1 MNKLGKRLILEI
13 AAVATIL
20 LMAGTLRFC
29 YIRTRP
35 GFEWDE
41 PLYEKIAQNTLE
53 YGYPTLEVEGGHPM
67 PNLYHPPFDHYLKAF
82 WFEVT
87 GASGIGQ
94 ARILSAAESIF
105 MLLLSYLLVRYVA
118 GREAAVVALILTST
132 CGWIVY
138 TNRLDLLE
146 NGMMPIGVIGL
157 LLYAVAFKKDR
168 CVYYILSGVVLT
180 MAAMWKHTGLVFLM
194 VPFFTWLLT
203 RKAGEHHLVLL
214 LVAGI
219 VILFYVAA
227 MSYVFGEAYWI
238 QSEVQVRRALGIGMV
253 EYRGLAYGWREV
265 AQALTK
271 TYWIFFIT
279 IACLIVGP
287 VMVIVRLIQCV
298 FHRRQPHHPI
308 LLSWAVAG
316 ILLLA
321 VVALKSP
328 QYWVIMLVPLY
339 AFLASELRAV
349 LKRADA
355 LTVSA
360 VLVVVMGLNLQTWY
374 MLIVQHPENALLE
387 TYDFAASF
395 IPADAKVLTEECIGV
410 QLGQEYFNVQIHRA
424 EEDLERIDP
433 TWVILYYSAT
443 AKPPASPGLDAL
455 LQRSTFV
462 TSFSGFKEEIKIFR
476 VESRKSITV
485 TPLTVPES
493 NDVPQEAEPPTPTL
507 TLTLTATATPRPT
520 STPTALPTE
529 MATEMPTATPTP
541 TSEVTYV
548 VARGDSLYR
557 IAQRYYGDWIRW
569 RVIYEANQGIIK
581 NPSLVYPGQ
590 VLVIPRIPLEPKT
603 EY

>member
-1 MNKLGKRLILEI
+1 MSTLSKRQRLILEVVLVT
-13 AAVATIL
+13 AIL
-20 LMAGTLRFC
+20 LMAGALRFC

-105 MLLLSYLLVRYVA
+105 MLLLSYLLVRYVV

-203 RKAGEHHLVLL
+203 KKAGEHHLVLL

-219 VILFYVAA
+219 VILFYVVA
-227 MSYVFGEAYWI
+227 MSYVFGEAYWT

-265 AQALTK
+265 AQALTR

-308 LLSWAVAG
+308 LLSWAVVGIG
-316 ILLLA
+316 ILV

-328 QYWVIMLVPLY
+328 QYWIIMLVPLY
-339 AFLASELRAV
+339 AFLASELGTV
-349 LKRADA
+349 LKREVYTLA
-355 LTVSA
+355 VSGAIVA
-360 VLVVVMGLNLQTWY
+360 VLGLNLQTWY
-374 MLIVQHPENALLE
+374 MLIIQHPENALLE
-387 TYDFAASF
+387 TYEYAASY
-395 IPADAKVLTEECIGV
+395 IPADARVLTEECIGV
-410 QLGQEYFNVQIHRA
+410 QLGQTYYNVQIHRSL
-424 EEDLERIDP
+424 EDLERIDP

-443 AKPPASPGLDAL
+443 AKPPASPGLEAL
-455 LQRSTFV
+455 LQRSSLV
-462 TSFSGFKEEIKIFR
+462 QEFSGFKEVIKVYR
-476 VESRKSITV
+476 VASVHEEVVV
-485 TPLTVPES
+485 TPAVPTG
-493 NDVPQEAEPPTPTL
+493 VPLPTPTP
-507 TLTLTATATPRPT
+507 TATPGPERP
-520 STPTALPTE
+520 STPTALPTKT
-529 MATEMPTATPTP
+529 ATATPTV
-541 TSEVTYV
+541 TSTPASKTYV
-548 VARGDSLYR
+548 VQEGDNLSK
-557 IAQRYYGDWIRW
+557 IAQRFYKDRTRW
-569 RVIYEANQGIIK
+569 QEIYQANQGIIR
-581 NPSLVYPGQ
+581 NPSILRPGQ
-590 VLVIPRIPLEPKT
+590 ILVIP
-603 EY
+603 